1 MHSNPP
7 EKGTKDS
14 SKMKNTI
21 ILVLLLINALAFGQ
35 NLNSISETSLQNN
48 DTIYS
53 TPYIDGISFL
63 KVRSN
68 NKESIFLSVTL
79 ESTAGVEGQTGANL
93 LLDNGKTINK
103 PTATITVKSVNNN
116 TYVYSS
122 LIELSDKDISLLSHY
137 GIFRFKLYIYYN
149 EVKDRDKLKDELVKL
164 LARS

>member
-53 TPYIDGISFL
+53 TPYIDGIS
-63 KVRSN
+63 
-68 NKESIFLSVTL
+68 NK
-79 ESTAGVEGQTGANL
+79 
-93 LLDNGKTINK
+93 
-103 PTATITVKSVNNN
+103 
-116 TYVYSS
+116 
-122 LIELSDKDISLLSHY
+122 
-137 GIFRFKLYIYYN
+137 RFAP
-149 EVKDRDKLKDELVKL
+149 V
-164 LARS
+164 